1 MTRSRPRWRE
11 RTVMTA
17 MYEETAKAQD
27 APVIDEFMELFKLL
41 TGPQRKMIT
50 FIAAL
55 NAACNEEGYSCGE

>member
-1 MTRSRPRWRE
+1 
-11 RTVMTA
+11 MTA